1 VRYEN
6 DERVGAVKIYRN
18 SKNQKLEKRI
28 AKMLAFWQ
36 FM

>member
-1 VRYEN
+1 MRYEN
-6 DERVGAVKIYRN
+6 GERVGAVEIYRN
-18 SKNQKLEKRI
+18 SKNQELEKRI